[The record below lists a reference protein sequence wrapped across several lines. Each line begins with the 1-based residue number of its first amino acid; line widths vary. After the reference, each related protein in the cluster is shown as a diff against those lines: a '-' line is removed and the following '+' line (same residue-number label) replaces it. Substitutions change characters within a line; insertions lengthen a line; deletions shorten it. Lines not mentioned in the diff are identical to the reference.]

1 MIFRSKNFL
10 GLFLLFFLLLP
21 FKAEADFYRSLKLGD
36 TGGDVVVL
44 QQILN
49 RDPETRV
56 TDSGPGSAGDE
67 TSYFGELTR
76 QAVIRLQNKYQAE
89 ILTPVGLTSGTGY
102 VGPSTLA
109 KLSSL
114 IIGSPARLPVGEVNP
129 NPTSS
134 LNIPPPPPLL
144 VPEKTTESNKTKST
158 YSETERTASSLA
170 GTTEPRMSAL
180 TKIGS
185 ISPTSGRPGTRI
197 TIKGV
202 GFSKEDN
209 DVFAGFNF
217 IKNVKSADGETIVV
231 EVQDPFSGSEY
242 ANGLSGRDFSV
253 PVGIYVKN
261 ITGVSN
267 YKIFTLKY

>member
-1 MIFRSKNFL
+1 MIFRLKNFL
-10 GLFLLFFLLLP
+10 ALFLLLFLLLP

-36 TGGDVVVL
+36 TGDDVVVL

-49 RDPETRV
+49 RDPETKV
-56 TDSGPGSAGDE
+56 ADSGPGSAGNE

-76 QAVIRLQNKYQAE
+76 QAVIKLQNKYQAE
-89 ILTPVGLTSGTGY
+89 ILTPVGLNVGTGY

-109 KLSSL
+109 QLSKFV
-114 IIGSPARLPVGEVNP
+114 IGRPASLPVGEVNP
-129 NPTSS
+129 NSIS
-134 LNIPPPPPLL
+134 GMNIPPLPPLL
-144 VPEKTTESNKTKST
+144 ELKKTSESNQSNST
-158 YSETERTASSLA
+158 YSEANKTANSLA
-170 GTTEPRMSAL
+170 GVSEPKMSTL
-180 TKIGS
+180 TKISS

-197 TIKGV
+197 TIKGA
-202 GFSKEDN
+202 GFSKENN

-231 EVQDPFSGSEY
+231 EVQDPFFDSEY

-267 YKIFTLKY
+267 YKMFTLEY